1 MALKQ
6 RRPLLRDVL
15 PDRACRVAGRGQQP
29 CRRSPFNERSEVMPV
44 KKMDFFSALYDVAKV
59 INASLELPRVLD
71 QVVEVV
77 VNTMMVKA
85 SSVRLLDRGRK
96 RLLLAATHGLTAGY
110 VRKGPVLVAK
120 SGLDRKAIKGET
132 VWLKNAQT
140 DKDFQYGERA
150 QQEGITSLLVV
161 PLVVGKKAI
170 GVLRV
175 YSAKVRE
182 FSEQET
188 RFLEAVA
195 HLSALAIE
203 NARLHQ
209 ELKTEY
215 DLLSAHKYRLD
226 DN

>member
-1 MALKQ
+1 
-6 RRPLLRDVL
+6 
-15 PDRACRVAGRGQQP
+15 
-29 CRRSPFNERSEVMPV
+29 MPV

-59 INASLELPRVLD
+59 INASLDLPQVLN

-77 VNTMMVKA
+77 AATMGVKA
-85 SSVRLLDRGRK
+85 SSLRLLDRGRK

-132 VWLKNAQT
+132 VWIKDAKT
-140 DKDFQYGERA
+140 DKNFQYGDRA
-150 QQEGITSLLVV
+150 REEGIASVFVV
-161 PLVVGKKAI
+161 PLMVGKKAI
-170 GVLRV
+170 GVVRV
-175 YSAKVRE
+175 YSDKIRA

-215 DLLSAHKYRLD
+215 DLLSAYKYRLD